1 MTAQGAVSGTPFD
14 PILAHQSSVFNGA
27 RLRDLQTFTREFLRR
42 VPADELV
49 ARSAEDW
56 TAIAAGLLEFMQE
69 RQPGRPRVRVTNPD
83 AGSNGFGS
91 ARTIVEVVTDDMPFL
106 VDSVTMAL
114 SQADHDVH
122 LVIHPQLVVRRDVAG
137 HLQDVLDD
145 GTEGGADVSAHDVA
159 RESWMHLEID
169 RVPAEDIEATQQH
182 LLKVLSDVREAV
194 EDWPRMHD
202 RVHQILEE
210 LQEHPPP
217 LPADELDPRK
227 ATLIG
232 DFGREVERNA
242 GVANVIADDLAQ
254 DVPVT
259 EIDRFIPNVEAID
272 AAAVQKAAARLLD
285 PKAASIVVVGDAKQ
299 FLPDLRKAYPDLEV
313 IEASALDLDWPSLK

>member
-1 MTAQGAVSGTPFD
+1 KRGLAYGASSSLD
-14 PILAHQSSVFNGA
+14 ARRLAGPVVA
-27 RLRDLQTFTREFLRR
+27 ETQTKN
-42 VPADELV
+42 P
-49 ARSAEDW
+49 SA
-56 TAIAAGLLEFMQE
+56 A
-69 RQPGRPRVRVTNPD
+69 
-83 AGSNGFGS
+83 
-91 ARTIVEVVTDDMPFL
+91 EVVSIM
-106 VDSVTMAL
+106 VDQMKAL
-114 SQADHDVH
+114 GEQ
-122 LVIHPQLVVRRDVAG
+122 
-137 HLQDVLDD
+137 
-145 GTEGGADVSAHDVA
+145 
-159 RESWMHLEID
+159 
-169 RVPAEDIEATQQH
+169 
-182 LLKVLSDVREAV
+182 
-194 EDWPRMHD
+194 
-202 RVHQILEE
+202 
-210 LQEHPPP
+210 P

-313 IEASALDLDWPSLK
+313 IEASALDLDRPSLK